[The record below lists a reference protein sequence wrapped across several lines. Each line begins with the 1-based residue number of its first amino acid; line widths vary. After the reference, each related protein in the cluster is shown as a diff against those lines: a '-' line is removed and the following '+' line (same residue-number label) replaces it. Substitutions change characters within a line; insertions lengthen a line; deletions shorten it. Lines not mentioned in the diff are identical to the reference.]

1 MSALCL
7 FVSTLL
13 SYIIVTWYFHFHNI
27 VTAEVGNVRVSKE
40 RRISQNSTR
49 RLSKEDDQREGRVT
63 VRASTRV
70 RRDRVVPLLNN
81 MTVDKPEDGKRLATR
96 RRSSKGNDQQLV
108 VKTDVDFNDDVDSS
122 TPRTEASTPSPTSKI
137 RGDSDLRSPGQRMSP
152 KAIAPKLSAL
162 DVPLPDFIT
171 QTDKDGNAVS
181 PRSESAIQQARVEHP
196 SGAKPKLHLDKNGK
210 LTEQSDGIVDAC
222 AETFLDSIR
231 IMCCCLLPEE
241 TSTAERSNSTQLEE
255 SKPQADALVE
265 RPSLLPKL
273 HVNDHGKKCLVLDLD
288 ETLVHSSFRAVPGAD
303 FVIPVQVRT
312 IVLALLPCQVSSG
325 LLYISLTMFPCFI
338 D

>member
-1 MSALCL
+1 M
-7 FVSTLL
+7 L
-13 SYIIVTWYFHFHNI
+13 SFHIIA
-27 VTAEVGNVRVSKE
+27 TAEVGNVRVGKE
-40 RRISQNSTR
+40 RRISLNKSR
-49 RLSKEDDQREGRVT
+49 RSSAKEVDQREGQVT
-63 VRASTRV
+63 VRASASTRV
-70 RRDRVVPLLNN
+70 RRDRIVPLGKN
-81 MTVDKPEDGKRLATR
+81 MTVEKSEDGKRLSPR
-96 RRSSKGNDQQLV
+96 RRSFKGSDKQLQ
-108 VKTDVDFNDDVDSS
+108 VKTNVDFDDDVDSA
-122 TPRTEASTPSPTSKI
+122 TPRTEASTPSPTSNI

-152 KAIAPKLSAL
+152 KAVAPKISAL
-162 DVPLPDFIT
+162 DIPLPDFIT

-210 LTEQSDGIVDAC
+210 LTEESGIVDAC

-241 TSTAERSNSTQLEE
+241 TSSTERSNSTQIEE
-255 SKPQADALVE
+255 SKPQIDAVE

-303 FVIPVQVRT
+303 FVIPVQVRAVFCCLDET
-312 IVLALLPCQVSSG
+312 VKQFF
-325 LLYISLTMFPCFI
+325 LT
-338 D
+338 

>member
-1 MSALCL
+1 M
-7 FVSTLL
+7 L
-13 SYIIVTWYFHFHNI
+13 SFHIIA
-27 VTAEVGNVRVSKE
+27 TAEVGNVRVGKE
-40 RRISQNSTR
+40 RRISLNKSR
-49 RLSKEDDQREGRVT
+49 RSSAKEVDQREGQVT
-63 VRASTRV
+63 VRASASTRV
-70 RRDRVVPLLNN
+70 RRDRIVPLGKN
-81 MTVDKPEDGKRLATR
+81 MTVEKSEDGKRLSPR
-96 RRSSKGNDQQLV
+96 RRSFKGSDKQLQ
-108 VKTDVDFNDDVDSS
+108 VKTNIDFDDDVDSA
-122 TPRTEASTPSPTSKI
+122 TPRTEASTPSPTSNI

-152 KAIAPKLSAL
+152 KAVAPKISAL
-162 DVPLPDFIT
+162 DIPLPDFIT

-210 LTEQSDGIVDAC
+210 LTEESGIVDAC

-241 TSTAERSNSTQLEE
+241 TSSTERSNSTQIEE
-255 SKPQADALVE
+255 SKPQIDAVE

-303 FVIPVQVRT
+303 FVIPVQVRAVFVVWMKRLNNSSSLKFLFYRLKKLYT
-312 IVLALLPCQVSSG
+312 LYMLLND
-325 LLYISLTMFPCFI
+325 LELMNF
-338 D
+338 